1 MSESDPRPT
10 VSIHGIGFARCPS
23 PEALNLTEL
32 VFEASAA
39 ALADAGLRR
48 ADIDGVCLAAS
59 DQLDGRAISSMQ
71 LAGPAGGFLKDEI
84 KLGDDG
90 ALAFATAVLRIEA
103 GADRRVLAVSWTK
116 ESESS
121 LETALGVNAEP
132 VYTRP
137 AGLHPLV
144 AEAAVTAAFLDR
156 AGLAAPAGAAHDF
169 ACWPL
174 RHDDLPPPTDAAVA
188 LVLSEGPGPVEVAGV
203 AWETEVADPT
213 GRRLTPEAAVAA
225 VAARASAEAGIV
237 IDGSVV
243 VETTDRTPYRLAM
256 TLAGL
261 GLAAAGPE
269 VSPAMVGTLGGFT
282 CLPQGRTPYANV
294 NPSGGLR
301 ASNPVYAA
309 GLERVAHA
317 ALAVRAGAPVAVAHS
332 SYGYAGQGQ
341 FVTILRAGPG
351 AAR

>member
-1 MSESDPRPT
+1 MTEAPRPT
-10 VSIHGIGFARCPS
+10 VSIQGVGFARCPS
-23 PEALNLTEL
+23 PEALSLTEL

-121 LETALGVNAEP
+121 LEMALGVNAEP

-144 AEAAVTAAFLDR
+144 AEAAVAAAFLDR
-156 AGLAAPAGAAHDF
+156 AGLPAPDGEQADF
-169 ACWPL
+169 SCWPL
-174 RHDDLPPPTDAAVA
+174 RHSDLPPPTDAAVA
-188 LVLSEGPGPVEVAGV
+188 LVLCEGPGAVEVAGL
-203 AWETEVADPT
+203 AWETEVPDPT
-213 GRRLTPEAAVAA
+213 ARRLTPEAAVSA
-225 VAARASAEAGIV
+225 VAARAQAEAGIV

-243 VETTDRTPYRLAM
+243 IETTDRTPYRLAM
-256 TLAGL
+256 TLTGL
-261 GLAAAGPE
+261 GLT
-269 VSPAMVGTLGGFT
+269 ST
-282 CLPQGRTPYANV
+282 ANV

-341 FVTILRAGPG
+341 FVTVLRAGVDS
-351 AAR
+351 

>member
-1 MSESDPRPT
+1 MAWGPSPRPI
-10 VSIHGIGFARCPS
+10 VSIHGIGFSRSPS

-32 VFEASAA
+32 VFEASRA
-39 ALADAGLRR
+39 ALDDAGLRR
-48 ADIDGVCLAAS
+48 ADIDGVCLGAS

-71 LAGPAGGFLKDEI
+71 LAGPAGGYLKDEI

-90 ALAFATAVLRIEA
+90 ALAFAMAVLRIEA
-103 GADRRVLAVSWTK
+103 GADAKVLAVSWTK

-121 LETALGVNAEP
+121 LPMALGVNAEP

-144 AEAAVTAAFLDR
+144 AEAAVTASFIDR
-156 AGLAAPAGAAHDF
+156 AGLPAPVGGASDF
-169 ACWPL
+169 FCWPL
-174 RHDDLPPPTDAAVA
+174 RHDDFPAQTDAAVA
-188 LVLSEGPGPVEVAGV
+188 LVLSEGPGPVEVAGL
-203 AWETEVADPT
+203 AWGTEVPDPT
-213 GRRLTPEAAVAA
+213 ARRRTPEAAVAE

-243 VETTDRTPYRLAM
+243 IETTDRTPYRLAM

-261 GLAAAGPE
+261 G
-269 VSPAMVGTLGGFT
+269 VDDN
-282 CLPQGRTPYANV
+282 ANV

-317 ALAVRAGAPVAVAHS
+317 ALAIRGGAPVAVAHC

-341 FVTILRAGPG
+341 FVTVLRAGV
-351 AAR
+351 R

>member
-1 MSESDPRPT
+1 MTAPGSRPV
-10 VSIHGIGFARCPS
+10 VSVRGIGFARCPS

-84 KLGDDG
+84 KVGDDG

-156 AGLAAPAGAAHDF
+156 AGLPTPDGEAGDF
-169 ACWPL
+169 VCWPL
-174 RHDDLPPPTDAAVA
+174 RHDDFPPLTDAAVA
-188 LVLSEGPGPVEVAGV
+188 LVVCEGPGPVEVAGV
-203 AWETEVADPT
+203 AWETEVPDPA
-213 GRRLTPEAAVAA
+213 GRRLTPEAAVAS
-225 VAARASAEAGIV
+225 VASKASAEAGIV
-237 IDGSVV
+237 LDGSVV
-243 VETTDRTPYRLAM
+243 IETTDRTPYRLAM

-261 GLAAAGPE
+261 GLD
-269 VSPAMVGTLGGFT
+269 
-282 CLPQGRTPYANV
+282 RNANV

-301 ASNPVYAA
+301 ASNPIYAA

-317 ALAVRAGAPVAVAHS
+317 ALAVRAGAPMAVAHS

-341 FVTILRAGPG
+341 FVTVLRASAESGSG
-351 AAR
+351 RRYTGSGR

>member
-1 MSESDPRPT
+1 MT
-10 VSIHGIGFARCPS
+10 VSVQGVGFARCPS

-32 VFEASAA
+32 VFEATAA

-84 KLGDDG
+84 KIGDDG
-90 ALAFATAVLRIEA
+90 SLAFATAVLRIEA

-121 LETALGVNAEP
+121 LATALGVNAEP
-132 VYTRP
+132 VYARP

-144 AEAAVTAAFLDR
+144 AEAAVTTAFLDR
-156 AGLAAPAGAAHDF
+156 AGLPAPEGDAADF
-169 ACWPL
+169 TCWPL
-174 RHDDLPPPTDAAVA
+174 RHDDFPPLTDAAVA
-188 LVLSEGPGPVEVAGV
+188 LVVCEGAGPVELAGL
-203 AWETEVADPT
+203 AWETEVPDPT
-213 GRRLTPEAAVAA
+213 ARRLTPEAAVAA
-225 VAARASAEAGIV
+225 VAARASAEAGV
-237 IDGSVV
+237 VLDGSVV
-243 VETTDRTPYRLAM
+243 IETTDRTPYRLAM

-261 GLAAAGPE
+261 GVDAGN
-269 VSPAMVGTLGGFT
+269 
-282 CLPQGRTPYANV
+282 ANV

-301 ASNPVYAA
+301 ASNPIYAA

-341 FVTILRAGPG
+341 FVTVLRAG
-351 AAR
+351 AR

>member
-1 MSESDPRPT
+1 MT
-10 VSIHGIGFARCPS
+10 VSVQGVGFARCPS

-32 VFEASAA
+32 VFEATAA

-84 KLGDDG
+84 KIGDDG

-121 LETALGVNAEP
+121 LGTALGVNAEP
-132 VYTRP
+132 VYARP

-144 AEAAVTAAFLDR
+144 AEAAVTTAFLDR
-156 AGLAAPAGAAHDF
+156 AVLPAPDGDAADF

-174 RHDDLPPPTDAAVA
+174 RHDDFPPLTDAAVA
-188 LVLSEGPGPVEVAGV
+188 LVVGEGAGPVEVAGL
-203 AWETEVADPT
+203 AWETEVPDPT
-213 GRRLTPEAAVAA
+213 ARRLTPEAAVAA
-225 VAARASAEAGIV
+225 VAARASAEAGV
-237 IDGSVV
+237 VLDGSVV
-243 VETTDRTPYRLAM
+243 IETTDRTPYRLAM

-261 GLAAAGPE
+261 GVDAGN
-269 VSPAMVGTLGGFT
+269 
-282 CLPQGRTPYANV
+282 ANV

-301 ASNPVYAA
+301 ASNPIYAA

-341 FVTILRAGPG
+341 FVTVLRAG
-351 AAR
+351 AR

>member
-1 MSESDPRPT
+1 MIPPGDHPT
-10 VSIHGIGFARCPS
+10 VSVQGIGFARCPS
-23 PEALNLTEL
+23 PEALSLTEL

-71 LAGPAGGFLKDEI
+71 LAGPAGGYLKDEI

-90 ALAFATAVLRIEA
+90 ALAFAIAVLRIEA

-121 LETALGVNAEP
+121 LLTALGVNAEP

-144 AEAAVTAAFLDR
+144 AEAAVTAAFLER
-156 AGLAAPAGAAHDF
+156 SGLPVPEGDADDF

-174 RHDDLPPPTDAAVA
+174 RHDDLPQPTDAAVA
-188 LVLSEGPGPVEVAGV
+188 LVLSVGPGPVEVAGL
-203 AWETEVADPT
+203 AWETEVPDPVA
-213 GRRLTPEAAVAA
+213 RRLTPEAAVAA
-225 VAARASAEAGIV
+225 VAAKASAEAGIV

-256 TLAGL
+256 TRAGL
-261 GLAAAGPE
+261 GID
-269 VSPAMVGTLGGFT
+269 SN
-282 CLPQGRTPYANV
+282 ANI

-301 ASNPVYAA
+301 VSNPVYAA

-317 ALAVRAGAPVAVAHS
+317 ALAVRGGAPLAVAHS

-341 FVTILRAGPG
+341 FVTVLRKGFA
-351 AAR
+351 

>member
-1 MSESDPRPT
+1 MTGAAERPT
-10 VSIHGIGFARCPS
+10 VSICGIGFARCPS

-39 ALADAGLRR
+39 ALADAGLSR

-84 KLGDDG
+84 KVGDDG

-103 GADRRVLAVSWTK
+103 GADRSVLAVSWTK

-121 LETALGVNAEP
+121 LEMALGVNAEP
-132 VYTRP
+132 VYARP

-156 AGLAAPAGAAHDF
+156 AGLPGPEGDPADF
-169 ACWPL
+169 SCWPL
-174 RHDDLPPPTDAAVA
+174 RHSDFPPLTDAAVA
-188 LVLSEGPGPVEVAGV
+188 LVVREGPGAVEVAGL
-203 AWETEVADPT
+203 AWETEVPDPMA
-213 GRRLTPEAAVAA
+213 RRLTPEAAVAA
-225 VAARASAEAGIV
+225 VAAKASAEAGIV

-243 VETTDRTPYRLAM
+243 IETTDRTPYRLAM

-261 GLAAAGPE
+261 G
-269 VSPAMVGTLGGFT
+269 VGGN
-282 CLPQGRTPYANV
+282 AHV
-294 NPSGGLR
+294 NPSGGLA

-341 FVTILRAGPG
+341 FVTVLRAGVP
-351 AAR
+351 A

>member
-1 MSESDPRPT
+1 MSNTGAPDSRP
-10 VSIHGIGFARCPS
+10 VISVQGIGFARCPS
-23 PEALNLTEL
+23 PEALSLTEL

-39 ALADAGLRR
+39 ALADAGLAR

-71 LAGPAGGFLKDEI
+71 LAGPAGGYLKDEI

-116 ESESS
+116 ASESS

-137 AGLHPLV
+137 AGAHPLV
-144 AEAAVTAAFLDR
+144 AEAALTAAFLDR
-156 AGLAAPAGAAHDF
+156 AGLPAPDGEASDF
-169 ACWPL
+169 TCWPL
-174 RHDDLPPPTDAAVA
+174 RHEDFPPLTDAAVA
-188 LVLSEGPGPVEVAGV
+188 LVLCEGSGAVEVAGL
-203 AWETEVADPT
+203 AWATEVPDPT
-213 GRRLTPEAAVAA
+213 ARRLTPEAAVAA

-261 GLAAAGPE
+261 GLREGLVKPP
-269 VSPAMVGTLGGFT
+269 SLGIDSN
-282 CLPQGRTPYANV
+282 ANI

-301 ASNPVYAA
+301 VSNPTYAA
-309 GLERVAHA
+309 GLERIAHA
-317 ALAVRAGAPVAVAHS
+317 ALAIRNGAPVAVAHS

-341 FVTILRAGPG
+341 FVTVLRNGV
-351 AAR
+351 R

>member
-1 MSESDPRPT
+1 MSAAGGAHEI
-10 VSIHGIGFARCPS
+10 VSVQGVGFARCPS

-32 VFEASAA
+32 VFEASSA
-39 ALADAGLRR
+39 ALADAGLTR

-71 LAGPAGGFLKDEI
+71 LAGPAGGYLKDEI

-103 GADRRVLAVSWTK
+103 GTDRRVLAVSWTK
-116 ESESS
+116 ASESS

-137 AGLHPLV
+137 AGAHPLV

-156 AGLAAPAGAAHDF
+156 TGLLAPDGEASEF

-174 RHDDLPPPTDAAVA
+174 CHDDFPPLTDAAVA
-188 LVLSEGPGPVEVAGV
+188 LVVCEGPGAVEVAGL
-203 AWETEVADPT
+203 AWATEVPDPT
-213 GRRLTPEAAVAA
+213 ARRLTPEAAVAA
-225 VAARASAEAGIV
+225 VAGRAAAEAGIV

-261 GLAAAGPE
+261 GLD
-269 VSPAMVGTLGGFT
+269 SN
-282 CLPQGRTPYANV
+282 ANV

-301 ASNPVYAA
+301 VSNPVYAA
-309 GLERVAHA
+309 GLERIAHA

-341 FVTILRAGPG
+341 FVTVLRKGV
-351 AAR
+351 R

>member
-1 MSESDPRPT
+1 MTVGGADGARPT
-10 VSIHGIGFARCPS
+10 VSIQGIGFARCPS
-23 PEALNLTEL
+23 PEALSLTEL

-39 ALADAGLRR
+39 ALADAGLGR

-84 KLGDDG
+84 KVGDDG

-116 ESESS
+116 ESESP
-121 LETALGVNAEP
+121 LEAALGVNAEP
-132 VYTRP
+132 VYARP

-156 AGLAAPAGAAHDF
+156 AGLPAPAGAAADF
-169 ACWPL
+169 FCWPL
-174 RHDDLPPPTDAAVA
+174 RHDDLPSTTDAAVA
-188 LVLSEGPGPVEVAGV
+188 LVLCEGPGPVEVAGL
-203 AWETEVADPT
+203 AWGAEVPDPT
-213 GRRLTPEAAVAA
+213 ARRLTPEATVAA
-225 VAARASAEAGIV
+225 VAGRAAAEAGIV

-243 VETTDRTPYRLAM
+243 IETTDRTPYRLAM

-261 GLAAAGPE
+261 GLDAPGGPGVTPGAGGE
-269 VSPAMVGTLGGFT
+269 
-282 CLPQGRTPYANV
+282 TPPNV

-317 ALAVRAGAPVAVAHS
+317 ALAIRAGAPVAVAHS

-341 FVTILRAGPG
+341 FVTILRAGTSSG

>member
-1 MSESDPRPT
+1 MSAAGGAHEI
-10 VSIHGIGFARCPS
+10 VSVQGVGFARCPS

-32 VFEASAA
+32 VFEASSA
-39 ALADAGLRR
+39 ALADAGLTR

-71 LAGPAGGFLKDEI
+71 LAGPAGGYLKDEI

-103 GADRRVLAVSWTK
+103 GTDRRVLAVSWTK
-116 ESESS
+116 ASESS

-137 AGLHPLV
+137 AGAHPLV

-156 AGLAAPAGAAHDF
+156 TGLLAPDGEASEF

-174 RHDDLPPPTDAAVA
+174 RHDDFPPLTDAAVA
-188 LVLSEGPGPVEVAGV
+188 LVVCEGPGAVEVAGL
-203 AWETEVADPT
+203 AWATEVPDPT
-213 GRRLTPEAAVAA
+213 ARRLTPEAAVAA
-225 VAARASAEAGIV
+225 VAGRAAAEAGIV

-261 GLAAAGPE
+261 GLD
-269 VSPAMVGTLGGFT
+269 SN
-282 CLPQGRTPYANV
+282 ANV

-301 ASNPVYAA
+301 VSNPVYAA
-309 GLERVAHA
+309 GLERIAHA

-341 FVTILRAGPG
+341 FVTVLRKGV
-351 AAR
+351 R

>member
-1 MSESDPRPT
+1 MNPT
-10 VSIHGIGFARCPS
+10 VSVQGIGFARCPS

-39 ALADAGLRR
+39 ALADAGLAR

-71 LAGPAGGFLKDEI
+71 LAGPAGAYLKDEI

-116 ESESS
+116 ASESS
-121 LETALGVNAEP
+121 LEVALGVNAEP

-137 AGLHPLV
+137 AGAHPLV

-156 AGLAAPAGAAHDF
+156 AGLPAPDGDASDF

-174 RHDDLPPPTDAAVA
+174 RHEDFPPLTDAAVA
-188 LVLSEGPGPVEVAGV
+188 LVLSEGPGAVEVAGL
-203 AWETEVADPT
+203 AWATEVPDPT
-213 GRRLTPEAAVAA
+213 ARRLTPEAAVAA

-261 GLAAAGPE
+261 GIDGN
-269 VSPAMVGTLGGFT
+269 
-282 CLPQGRTPYANV
+282 ANI

-301 ASNPVYAA
+301 VSNPTYAA
-309 GLERVAHA
+309 GLERIAHA
-317 ALAVRAGAPVAVAHS
+317 ALAIRDGAPVAVAHS

-341 FVTILRAGPG
+341 FVTILRAGV
-351 AAR
+351 R

>member
-1 MSESDPRPT
+1 MS
-10 VSIHGIGFARCPS
+10 VQGVGFARCPS
-23 PEALNLTEL
+23 PEALSLTEL

-71 LAGPAGGFLKDEI
+71 LAGPAGGYLKDEI

-90 ALAFATAVLRIEA
+90 ALAFAMAVLRIEA

-121 LETALGVNAEP
+121 LSMALGVNAEP

-144 AEAAVTAAFLDR
+144 AEAAVTASFLDR
-156 AGLAAPAGAAHDF
+156 AGLPAPEGAASDF
-169 ACWPL
+169 SCWPL
-174 RHDDLPPPTDAAVA
+174 RHSDLPPPTDAAVA
-188 LVLSEGPGPVEVAGV
+188 LVLGVGPGPVEVAGL
-203 AWETEVADPT
+203 AWGTEVPDPT
-213 GRRLTPEAAVAA
+213 ARRLTPEAAVAA
-225 VAARASAEAGIV
+225 VAAQASAEAGVV

-243 VETTDRTPYRLAM
+243 IETTDRTPYRLAM

-261 GLAAAGPE
+261 GLGP
-269 VSPAMVGTLGGFT
+269 PGG
-282 CLPQGRTPYANV
+282 PGVANV

-301 ASNPVYAA
+301 ASNPAYAA

-317 ALAVRAGAPVAVAHS
+317 TLAVRRGAPLAVAHS

-341 FVTILRAGPG
+341 FVTVLRAGRG
-351 AAR
+351 RAS

>member
-1 MSESDPRPT
+1 MSESDSRPT
-10 VSIHGIGFARCPS
+10 VSIQGIGFARCPS

-71 LAGPAGGFLKDEI
+71 LAGPAGGYLKDEI

-144 AEAAVTAAFLDR
+144 AEAAVTTAFLDR
-156 AGLAAPAGAAHDF
+156 AGLPHPAGAADDF
-169 ACWPL
+169 VCWPL
-174 RHDDLPPPTDAAVA
+174 RHDDLPPATDAAVA
-188 LVLSEGPGPVEVAGV
+188 LVLSVGPGPVEVAGL
-203 AWETEVADPT
+203 AWETEVPDPVA
-213 GRRLTPEAAVAA
+213 RRLTPEAAVAA

-261 GLAAAGPE
+261 GID
-269 VSPAMVGTLGGFT
+269 SN
-282 CLPQGRTPYANV
+282 ANV
-294 NPSGGLR
+294 NPSGGLQV
-301 ASNPVYAA
+301 SNPFYAA
-309 GLERVAHA
+309 GLERIAHA
-317 ALAVRAGAPVAVAHS
+317 ALAVRGGAPVAVAHS

-341 FVTILRAGPG
+341 LVTVLRMG
-351 AAR
+351 AP

>member
-1 MSESDPRPT
+1 MEGTGGRPT
-10 VSIHGIGFARCPS
+10 VSVHGVGFARSPS

-84 KLGDDG
+84 KVGDDG

-121 LETALGVNAEP
+121 LAMALGVNAEP

-137 AGLHPLV
+137 AGLHPLA
-144 AEAAVTAAFLDR
+144 AEAAVTASFIDR
-156 AGLAAPAGAAHDF
+156 AGLPAPEGPASDF
-169 ACWPL
+169 FCWPL
-174 RHDDLPPPTDAAVA
+174 RHSDLPSPTDAAVA
-188 LVLSEGPGPVEVAGV
+188 LVLCEGPGPVEVAGL
-203 AWETEVADPT
+203 AWGTEVPDPT
-213 GRRLTPEAAVAA
+213 ARRLTPEAAVAE
-225 VAARASAEAGIV
+225 VAGRASAEAGIV
-237 IDGSVV
+237 IDGSVPI
-243 VETTDRTPYRLAM
+243 ETTDRTPYRLAM

-261 GLAAAGPE
+261 GLDAN
-269 VSPAMVGTLGGFT
+269 
-282 CLPQGRTPYANV
+282 ANV

-301 ASNPVYAA
+301 VSNPVYAA

-317 ALAVRAGAPVAVAHS
+317 ALAVRGGAPVAVAHS

-341 FVTILRAGPG
+341 FVTVLRAGAG
-351 AAR
+351 

>member
-1 MSESDPRPT
+1 MANTDHPT
-10 VSIHGIGFARCPS
+10 VSVQGIGFARCPS
-23 PEALNLTEL
+23 PEALSLTEL
-32 VFEASAA
+32 VFEASSA
-39 ALADAGLRR
+39 ALADAGLARS
-48 ADIDGVCLAAS
+48 DIDGVCLAAS

-71 LAGPAGGFLKDEI
+71 LAGPAGGYLKDEI

-121 LETALGVNAEP
+121 LATALGVNAEP

-137 AGLHPLV
+137 AGLHPFV
-144 AEAAVTAAFLDR
+144 AEAAVTAAFLER
-156 AGLAAPAGAAHDF
+156 AGLPAPPGAASDF
-169 ACWPL
+169 FCWPL
-174 RHDDLPPPTDAAVA
+174 RHDDFPPTTDAAVA
-188 LVLSEGPGPVEVAGV
+188 VVLCDGPGSVEVAGL
-203 AWETEVADPT
+203 AWGTEVADPSA
-213 GRRLTPEAAVAA
+213 RRLSPEAAVAA
-225 VAARASAEAGIV
+225 VAGRAAADAGIV
-237 IDGSVV
+237 IDGQTLI
-243 VETTDRTPYRLAM
+243 ETTDRTPYRLAM

-261 GLAAAGPE
+261 GLGALTSAP
-269 VSPAMVGTLGGFT
+269 
-282 CLPQGRTPYANV
+282 ANV
-294 NPSGGLR
+294 NPSGGLS

-341 FVTILRAGPG
+341 FVTILRAGV
-351 AAR
+351 R